1 MNQNT
6 REKSNLRR
14 VPARRAV
21 EEARPRHAETY
32 EMRAR
37 LRERQKDGDH
47 RRWIQKVGLLSVIGI
62 ALAVSVSCGAVL
74 LSGEYSLTEKQLAA
88 VLVVQ
93 LFTGLGGF
101 LAGFGLK
108 GSGESWRG
116 HERR

>member
-1 MNQNT
+1 MSQNV

-21 EEARPRHAETY
+21 EEARPRRVEPY
-32 EMRAR
+32 EARAR

-47 RRWIQKVGLLSVIGI
+47 RRWLEKVGLLSGLSI
-62 ALAVSVSCGAVL
+62 ALAVSVACGAVM
-74 LSGEYSLTEKQLAA
+74 LSGGYSLNEKQLAA
-88 VLVVQ
+88 ALVVQ

-101 LAGFGLK
+101 LAGRGLK
-108 GSGESWRG
+108 GNAESGER